1 MYLSF
6 LKIKK
11 TIEIKG
17 SERSLFISF
26 RGLSC
31 KAKPRKDH
39 SSFLRSRK
47 EEFRKEKGLAFF
59 FLQVFSILFFLFFL
73 VQKER
78 FLLDRQSLSRRKVK
92 KNF

>member
-78 FLLDRQSLSRRKVK
+78 FLLDRLCLSRRKVK
-92 KNF
+92 NF

>member
-26 RGLSC
+26 L
-31 KAKPRKDH
+31 
-39 SSFLRSRK
+39 LRRK

-78 FLLDRQSLSRRKVK
+78 FLLDRLCLSRRKVK
-92 KNF
+92 NF

>member
-92 KNF
+92 NF

>member
-47 EEFRKEKGLAFF
+47 EEYKKT
-59 FLQVFSILFFLFFL
+59 LFFQK
-73 VQKER
+73 QKEIIKKKIP
-78 FLLDRQSLSRRKVK
+78 FLHSFSV
-92 KNF
+92 

>member
-39 SSFLRSRK
+39 SSFLLRRK

-73 VQKER
+73 VGKAYPEE
-78 FLLDRQSLSRRKVK
+78 K
-92 KNF
+92 

>member
-31 KAKPRKDH
+31 KAKPRKDY
-39 SSFLRSRK
+39 SSFLLRRK

-78 FLLDRQSLSRRKVK
+78 FLLDRLCLSRRKVK
-92 KNF
+92 NF